1 MISSYFI
8 TRSWYNYRLRL
19 VLRALRQNERLLP
32 FAHLHPSV
40 RLHAAPR
47 FLVRQWDALIL
58 RRYDLLADERS
69 AFLDL
74 TIYLVRDI
82 IRLNALG
89 RRILEDW
96 EGPQNSTG
104 QAQQEQ
110 EQGQQAQ
117 ERGQQ
122 ERGQAQHLQ
131 QA

>member
-1 MISSYFI
+1 M
-8 TRSWYNYRLRL
+8 
-19 VLRALRQNERLLP
+19 LRALRQNERLLP

-82 IRLNALG
+82 IHLNAPG

-96 EGPQNSTG
+96 EEPQRSTG
-104 QAQQEQ
+104 LA
-110 EQGQQAQ
+110 QGQQAQ
-117 ERGQQ
+117 VQ
-122 ERGQAQHLQ
+122 ELEQALAQHLQ

>member
-1 MISSYFI
+1 MISSCFI

-82 IRLNALG
+82 IHLNALG
-89 RRILEDW
+89 RRTLE
-96 EGPQNSTG
+96 G
-104 QAQQEQ
+104 
-110 EQGQQAQ
+110 
-117 ERGQQ
+117 
-122 ERGQAQHLQ
+122 
-131 QA
+131 

>member
-1 MISSYFI
+1 MISSCSI
-8 TRSWYNYRLRL
+8 TRSWCIYRLRL

-82 IRLNALG
+82 IHLNALG

-96 EGPQNSTG
+96 EEPQNSTG
-104 QAQQEQ
+104 LA
-110 EQGQQAQ
+110 QGQQAQ
-117 ERGQQ
+117 EQGLQAQVQQ
-122 ERGQAQHLQ
+122 ALAQHLR